1 MADKP
6 LPQRLGVSGFRA
18 FGAMGDAPKEEDWT
32 RPSIDWEALAKLPP
46 FQLFVWQRQ
55 RGPEDADWY
64 RWARQR
70 IVAEV
75 QQMGEQAFF
84 EAYCAWHAASGQW
97 PRETPLG
104 KLRG

>member
-6 LPQRLGVSGFRA
+6 LPQRLGVPGFHA
-18 FGAMGDAPKEEDWT
+18 FGEMGAAPAPDPDI
-32 RPSIDWEALAKLPP
+32 PSIDWEALAKLPP
-46 FQLFVWQRQ
+46 FQLFIWQRQ
-55 RGPEDADWY
+55 RGPEDADWH
-64 RWARQR
+64 RWARER

-84 EAYCAWHAASGQW
+84 EAYCAWHAASGKW

-104 KLRG
+104 KPKG